1 MAKAHNRYSAVAI
14 VLHWVIAGLILFNLY
29 LALQFDGL
37 RGLAKFEAFQLH
49 KSVGLTVLALSIV
62 RVVWR
67 LGHRPPPLPEAM
79 PEWQKRVSSLTH
91 LAFYAFILITPLLG
105 WAIVSAAQIRI
116 PTLLWG
122 AIPIPHLPIL
132 SDLPMDQRKGV
143 SGAFSEAH
151 ELMSWLG
158 AALIALHVGAALK
171 HQFVD
176 RDGVLGR
183 MVPFLAKPARDP
195 S

>member
-1 MAKAHNRYSAVAI
+1 MNSNRYTGVAI
-14 VLHWVIAGLILFNLY
+14 GLHWLIAIGVIAQIPMGLIMSDLPLG
-29 LALQFDGL
+29 QS
-37 RGLAKFEAFQLH
+37 KFELFQLH
-49 KSVGLTVLALSIV
+49 KSVGLTVLALSLM
-62 RVVWR
+62 RVLWR
-67 LGHRPPPLPEAM
+67 LGHRPPPLPETM
-79 PEWQKRVSSLTH
+79 PEWQKRVSGLTH

-105 WAIVSAAQIRI
+105 WAIVSAAPIRI

-143 SGAFSEAH
+143 SGAFAEAH

-158 AALIALHVGAALK
+158 VALIALHVGAALK

-183 MVPFLAKPARDP
+183 MVPFLSKSEKA
-195 S
+195 

>member
-1 MAKAHNRYSAVAI
+1 MNSNRYTGVAI
-14 VLHWVIAGLILFNLY
+14 GLHWLIAIGVIAQIPMGLIMSDLPLGQSKF
-29 LALQFDGL
+29 AL
-37 RGLAKFEAFQLH
+37 FQLH

-105 WAIVSAAQIRI
+105 WAIVSAAPIRI

-122 AIPIPHLPIL
+122 AIPIPHLPFL